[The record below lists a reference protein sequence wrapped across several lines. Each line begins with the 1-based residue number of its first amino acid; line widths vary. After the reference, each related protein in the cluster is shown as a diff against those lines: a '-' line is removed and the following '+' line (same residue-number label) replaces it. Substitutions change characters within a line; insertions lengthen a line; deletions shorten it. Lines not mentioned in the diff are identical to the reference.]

1 MRLPHGSVAALADF
15 SEDRAVAMS
24 KSRTEPSP
32 QSYLRP
38 EIAALAGYVP
48 GEQPTDPRV
57 VKLNTNENPYPPSA
71 AVKQAIADACERLHL
86 YPDPSAR
93 EVRERV
99 GRLYDV
105 DPAGVIVGNGSDE
118 LLSMLMRAVIASG
131 DAVAYGTPTYSL
143 YDTLVALQAGRAIRI
158 PYGHDYAI
166 PRDLFSVDA
175 RMLVVCNPNAPSG
188 TSVPRSA
195 LEELARARRD
205 VLVIVDEAYADFA
218 DENATSM
225 SAQHPNVVVL
235 RTLSKSYSLAGLRVG
250 IGITTPALAAELN
263 KVKDSYNVSRLAQA
277 GAAAALDDQES
288 MLAHVA
294 QVRATRAR
302 LVRELAQL
310 GYVVPPSQTNF
321 VLARRP
327 GESQLAVKEALQRS
341 GVLVR
346 WFTELPDSLRITVGT
361 DAEIDR
367 LLAELKTL
375 HGAARTA

>member
-1 MRLPHGSVAALADF
+1 MAKPATDL
-15 SEDRAVAMS
+15 
-24 KSRTEPSP
+24 SP
-32 QSYLRP
+32 QAYLRP

-48 GEQPTDPRV
+48 GEQPTDPGV

-71 AVKQAIADACERLHL
+71 AVRRAITDACERLHL

-99 GRLYDV
+99 ARLYGV

-118 LLSMLMRAVIASG
+118 LLSLLMRAVIAPG

-143 YDTLVALQAGRAIRI
+143 YDTLVALQAGRTIHI
-158 PYGHDYAI
+158 PYGPDYGI
-166 PRDLFSVDA
+166 PRELLSVNA
-175 RMLVVCNPNAPSG
+175 RLLIVCNPNAPSG
-188 TSVPRSA
+188 TAVPRRA
-195 LEELARARRD
+195 LEELAEARRD
-205 VLVIVDEAYADFA
+205 VLVVIDEAYADFA
-218 DENATSM
+218 DENATAMGSR
-225 SAQHPNVVVL
+225 HPNVIVL

-250 IGITTPALAAELN
+250 IGITTPGLAAELN

-277 GAAAALDDQES
+277 GAVAALDDQAS

-294 QVRATRAR
+294 RVRATRAR
-302 LVRELAQL
+302 LVRELERL
-310 GYVVPPSQTNF
+310 GYVVPPSQANF

-327 GESQLAVKEALQRS
+327 GRSQQSVKEALQSR

-346 WFTELPDSLRITVGT
+346 YFGDLPDALRITVGT

-367 LLAELKTL
+367 LIVELKSL
-375 HGAARTA
+375 

>member
-1 MRLPHGSVAALADF
+1 MRLPHGSVAAFADF
-15 SEDRAVAMS
+15 SEDRPVVMS
-24 KSRTEPSP
+24 NQATDPSP
-32 QSYLRP
+32 RSYLRP
-38 EIAALAGYVP
+38 EIAAIAGYVP

-57 VKLNTNENPYPPSA
+57 VKLNTNENPYPPSP
-71 AVKQAIADACERLHL
+71 AVRQAIADACERLHL

-118 LLSMLMRAVIASG
+118 LLSLLMRAVIGPG
-131 DAVAYGTPTYSL
+131 DAVAYATPTYSL
-143 YDTLVALQAGRAIRI
+143 YDTLVALQAGRAVRI
-158 PYGHDYAI
+158 PYGADYAI
-166 PRDLFSVDA
+166 PREMFSVDA
-175 RMLVVCNPNAPSG
+175 RLLIVCNPNAPSG
-188 TSVPRSA
+188 TSVPRRA
-195 LEELARARRD
+195 LEELAQARSD
-205 VLVIVDEAYADFA
+205 VLLVVDEAYADFA

-225 SAQHPNVVVL
+225 GPRHPNVVVL

-250 IGITTPALAAELN
+250 IGITTPGLATELN

-288 MLAHVA
+288 MRAHVA

-302 LVRELAQL
+302 LVRELTQL
-310 GYVVPPSQTNF
+310 GYEVPPSQTNF

-327 GESQLAVKEALQRS
+327 GESQLPVKEALQQR

-346 WFTELPDSLRITVGT
+346 WFTELPESLRITVGT

-367 LLAELKTL
+367 FLAELKAL
-375 HGAARTA
+375 G

>member
-1 MRLPHGSVAALADF
+1 
-15 SEDRAVAMS
+15 MS
-24 KSRTEPSP
+24 NSAPGTSP
-32 QSYLRP
+32 QAYLRP
-38 EIAALAGYVP
+38 EIAAIAGYVP

-71 AVKQAIADACERLHL
+71 LVRRAIADACERLHL

-118 LLSMLMRAVIASG
+118 LLSMLMRAAIAPG

-143 YDTLVALQAGRAIRI
+143 YDTLVALQAGRVIGV
-158 PYGHDYAI
+158 PYGADYAI
-166 PRDLFSVDA
+166 PRELFSVDA
-175 RMLVVCNPNAPSG
+175 RLLIVCNPNAPSG
-188 TSVPRSA
+188 TSVPRRA
-195 LEELARARRD
+195 LEELAEARRD
-205 VLVIVDEAYADFA
+205 TLLVIDEAYADFA
-218 DENATSM
+218 DENATGMGSR
-225 SAQHPNVVVL
+225 HPNVVVL
-235 RTLSKSYSLAGLRVG
+235 RTLSKSYSLAGLRLGV
-250 IGITTPALAAELN
+250 GITTPALAAELN

-277 GAAAALDDQES
+277 GAIAALDDQES

-302 LVRELAQL
+302 LVQALVAL
-310 GYVVPPSQTNF
+310 GYEVPPSQTNF
-321 VLARRP
+321 VLATQP
-327 GESQLAVKEALQRS
+327 GRSQQPVKEALQRK

-367 LLAELKTL
+367 LLAELRSL
-375 HGAARTA
+375 